1 MGKGID
7 LTGQKFNRLTVLKR
21 KRENKRTYYYCR
33 CDCKNELWV
42 RSDCLTSG
50 NTKSCGCLGK
60 ETQFKPVDIRNKKFN
75 NLTTIEP
82 TSKKSSN
89 GSIIW
94 KCKCDCGEITYVS
107 MGDLTSGKVKSC
119 GCLISETSKENIKKA
134 TEVHLK
140 ENIIEGTNIP
150 AISRKEIISSNTSG
164 ITGVRWD
171 KSRQKWIAE
180 IRFKNKWYFLGRYKE
195 KEDAVKIRKAAED
208 KLFKPF
214 LEQHNIKNN

>member
-1 MGKGID
+1 MGKSID

-21 KRENKRTYYYCR
+21 KRENKRAYYYCR

-171 KSRQKWIAE
+171 KSRQKWISE